1 MEEKVLKIRAL
12 FSSAVSGFGLMHAK
26 VCNSLMS
33 GDIKTAKQLSQ
44 ETLISHNKIYSVLKD
59 LVREKVISCTRT
71 DPASY
76 CMGNAL
82 KSFQK
87 IIEKKVNS
95 LQRLPME
102 LQEIIQEIPESEL
115 EREYVIRFDGKQTK
129 LFDNKN
135 KSLVKE
141 AQEAKQLMQ
150 QLNDY
155 IKAIEPKRDSK
166 WSAYRF

>member
-1 MEEKVLKIRAL
+1 MDEKVLKIRAL
-12 FSSAVSGFGLMHAK
+12 FSNAVSGFGLMHAK
-26 VCNSLMS
+26 VCNALMG

-59 LVREKVISCTRT
+59 LVRERVISCTRT

-76 CMGNAL
+76 CMSNAL
-82 KSFQK
+82 KNFQK

-102 LQEIIQEIPESEL
+102 LQEIIQELPESEF
-115 EREYVIRFDGKQTK
+115 EREYVIRFNGQQTK

-141 AQEAKQLMQ
+141 AHEAKQLMQ

-155 IKAIEPKRDSK
+155 IKAIEPKRDAR
-166 WSAYRF
+166 WPAYRM